1 MSIHQ
6 SRRTFLISLGA
17 GASVGV
23 AGCGQQSGGPQDG
36 DNRSTT
42 AEQARKTVTILAYSG
57 AGLRK
62 PMEAVAEAFEAET
75 GHAVNYKFAGSNTLL
90 SQIELNKQ
98 GDVYVP
104 GAKYYIDQADKKG
117 FIADRAL
124 AAHHTPTIITP
135 EGNPAD
141 IQGLSDLTNDDV
153 TVALGNPEAAAI
165 GRLAKRILKQNDLY
179 AAVEENLATTAG
191 TTNELVVYT
200 TQHQVDAAITW
211 RADVHGLED
220 ETDRV
225 PIAEERNIIKTIP
238 VGTLTFADHP
248 EVAAEFV
255 EFTATKGK
263 DVFSDFGYVPY
274 RAKT

>member
-23 AGCGQQSGGPQDG
+23 AGCGQQSSDSQDE

-42 AEQARKTVTILAYSG
+42 AEQARKTATILAYSG

-62 PMEAVAEAFEAET
+62 PMEAVAEVFEAET

-104 GAKYYIDQADKKG
+104 GAKYYINQADKKG
-117 FIADRAL
+117 FIADRARV
-124 AAHHTPTIITP
+124 AYHTPTIITP

-141 IQGLSDLTNDDV
+141 IQRLSDLTNDDV

-165 GRLAKRILKQNDLY
+165 GRLAKRILEQNDLY
-179 AAVEENLATTAG
+179 TGVEENLATTAG

-225 PIAEERNIIKTIP
+225 PIAETRNIIKTIP

-248 EVAAEFV
+248 EVATEFV

-263 DVFSDFGYVPY
+263 DIFSDFGYVPY
-274 RAKT
+274 QAET